1 MSWCPV
7 RDKLQ
12 QKCGGTCNYS
22 GTVEGL
28 NKENLLAMA
37 SLVAMERETATHL
50 FTPFF
55 VLLQLR
61 TKEAMHC
68 KWKPQSKT
76 ESQKIDIRFFDNFCS
91 HMFTAFGQTTVATI
105 GQWHPALI
113 QDRRGNGLHLFPKNV
128 KGTETKV
135 ITSSKARSP

>member
-76 ESQKIDIRFFDNFCS
+76 ESQKID
-91 HMFTAFGQTTVATI
+91 MK
-105 GQWHPALI
+105 ALQQEKAVLKRLENVKLDHEKRI
-113 QDRRGNGLHLFPKNV
+113 QDLQ
-128 KGTETKV
+128 
-135 ITSSKARSP
+135 TSQVRQSIS